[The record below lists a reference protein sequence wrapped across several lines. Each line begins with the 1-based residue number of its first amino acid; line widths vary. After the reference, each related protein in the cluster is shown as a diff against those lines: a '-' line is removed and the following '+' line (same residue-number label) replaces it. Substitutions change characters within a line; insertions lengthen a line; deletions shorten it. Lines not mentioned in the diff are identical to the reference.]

1 MLNTVQ
7 PLIGT
12 FFTEDYVKK
21 HILKMTD
28 EQIRDLKDSFEE
40 QPQQMEQPQPD
51 QMPTE

>member
-1 MLNTVQ
+1 
-7 PLIGT
+7 
-12 FFTEDYVKK
+12 
-21 HILKMTD
+21 MTD